1 MDSGH
6 SHTDQLLLDRLN
18 ALKKSSVT
26 LEGKTIA
33 SLHQDEPQDNSDLAA
48 RFSKLHSQRRLTT
61 DELIQSVAEAASN
74 TEEAPP
80 SPTVEELLADLG
92 PEEQWQLDREETVQI
107 KDMLKEVKEAL
118 PTDNE
123 RKGEHEPLVKRSEKP
138 ASEQSRDNICRR
150 SRRTSTTSSAN
161 DEEEAAAQLQR
172 ILDELSLDPSPPRTP
187 APPESTEAPDAAYV
201 SHPRTTKTATAENDS
216 MFPSVPLDLPSTPT
230 AINPNLAPV
239 KPKSQ
244 DYTDTEIDSWC
255 IICCDDAL
263 VRCTGCA
270 GDLYCWD
277 CWKEGHTGADASLE
291 DRGHVW
297 VGVGAW
303 RGKKGDSRVK

>member
-18 ALKKSSVT
+18 ALKQSSVAP
-26 LEGKTIA
+26 ERKTFT
-33 SLHQDEPQDNSDLAA
+33 SLHQDELQDDFDLAT
-48 RFSKLHSQRRLTT
+48 RFSKLNSHRRLTA
-61 DELIQSVAEAASN
+61 DELTKSVAEASSN
-74 TEEAPP
+74 TEEGAP

-92 PEEQWQLDREETVQI
+92 PEEQWQLDREETVQV
-107 KDMLKEVKEAL
+107 KDLLEEVKEAL
-118 PTDNE
+118 PTDSK
-123 RKGEHEPLVKRSEKP
+123 RKGEHEPSLKRTEKP
-138 ASEQSRDNICRR
+138 ASEQNGDDIGRQSRC
-150 SRRTSTTSSAN
+150 SSTTSSAN

-172 ILDELSLDPSPPRTP
+172 ILDELSVHPSPPRTP
-187 APPESTEAPDAAYV
+187 APRESTEAPGATNV
-201 SHPRTTKTATAENDS
+201 SRPCTTNGATAENNT
-216 MFPSVPLDLPSTPT
+216 MFPSVPLDLPSTPM
-230 AINPNLAPV
+230 AINPTLAPA

-277 CWKEGHTGADASLE
+277 CWNEGHTGADAALE

-303 RGKKGDSRVK
+303 KGKKGHSRVK